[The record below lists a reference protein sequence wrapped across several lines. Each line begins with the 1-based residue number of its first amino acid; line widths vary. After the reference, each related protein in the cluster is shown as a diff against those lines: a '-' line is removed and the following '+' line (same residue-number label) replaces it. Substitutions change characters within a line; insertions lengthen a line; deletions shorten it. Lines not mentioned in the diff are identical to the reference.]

1 MGSKGAVAALV
12 ETAVVSAVVA
22 GFSLGI
28 LKVAWPGMIR
38 GWVGELISFGD
49 TMGNTLLIP
58 HHGS

>member
-1 MGSKGAVAALV
+1 M
-12 ETAVVSAVVA
+12 SAVVA